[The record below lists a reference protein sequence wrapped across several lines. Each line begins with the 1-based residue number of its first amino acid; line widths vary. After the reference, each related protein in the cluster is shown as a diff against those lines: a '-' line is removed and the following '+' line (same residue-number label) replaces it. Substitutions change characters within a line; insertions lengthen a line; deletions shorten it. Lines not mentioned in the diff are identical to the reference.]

1 MEVFRVTENFK
12 KKIEAVWGVLGS
24 GGFVGALG
32 RRVSGA
38 GCDFRAGWHSA
49 GGGGGYCY
57 FRGFFACAGGG
68 NGHWGIILWS
78 LDTFVIF
85 PNFMIS

>member
-1 MEVFRVTENFK
+1 MEVFRVTENVK
-12 KKIEAVWGVLGS
+12 KKIEAVWGELGS

-49 GGGGGYCY
+49 GGGGGLLL
-57 FRGFFACAGGG
+57 FSGFFCVCWRGEWALGYY
-68 NGHWGIILWS
+68 
-78 LDTFVIF
+78 
-85 PNFMIS
+85 FMEFRHFRNIS

>member
-1 MEVFRVTENFK
+1 MEVFRVTENVK
-12 KKIEAVWGVLGS
+12 KKIEAVWGELGS

-38 GCDFRAGWHSA
+38 GCDFRAGSRSA

-68 NGHWGIILWS
+68 MGTGVL
-78 LDTFVIF
+78 FYGV
-85 PNFMIS
+85 

>member
-1 MEVFRVTENFK
+1 MEVFRVTENVK
-12 KKIEAVWGVLGS
+12 KKIEAVWGELGS

-49 GGGGGYCY
+49 GGGGVIAIFG
-57 FRGFFACAGGG
+57 GFLRVLGGG
-68 NGHWGIILWS
+68 MGTGVL
-78 LDTFVIF
+78 FYGV
-85 PNFMIS
+85 

>member
-1 MEVFRVTENFK
+1 MEVFRVTENVK
-12 KKIEAVWGVLGS
+12 KKIEAVWGELGS

-49 GGGGGYCY
+49 GGGGVIAIFG
-57 FRGFFACAGGG
+57 GFLRVLEGGMG
-68 NGHWGIILWS
+68 TGVLFYG
-78 LDTFVIF
+78 V
-85 PNFMIS
+85 